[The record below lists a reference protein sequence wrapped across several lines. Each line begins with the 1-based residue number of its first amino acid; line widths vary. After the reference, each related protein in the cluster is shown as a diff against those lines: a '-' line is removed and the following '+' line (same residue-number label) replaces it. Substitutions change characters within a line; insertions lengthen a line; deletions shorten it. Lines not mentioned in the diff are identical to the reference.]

1 MILPINPQ
9 TEEKHKIKIM
19 GGRAKGLEGQ
29 ERVGLLTFRKET
41 IPMQYQ
47 DFEEMLYGTNYNVHS
62 TK

>member
-1 MILPINPQ
+1 MPNDIANNKPRRN
-9 TEEKHKIKIM
+9 IKEIM

-29 ERVGLLTFRKET
+29 ERVGLLIFRKET

>member
-1 MILPINPQ
+1 MPNDIANNKPRRN
-9 TEEKHKIKIM
+9 IKQSM

-29 ERVGLLTFRKET
+29 ERVGLLIFRKEI